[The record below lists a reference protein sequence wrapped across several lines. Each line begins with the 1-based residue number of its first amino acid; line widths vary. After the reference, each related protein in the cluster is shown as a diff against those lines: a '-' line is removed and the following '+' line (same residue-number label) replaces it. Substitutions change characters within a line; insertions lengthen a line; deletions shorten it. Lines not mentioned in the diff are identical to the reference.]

1 MTNKDL
7 LYSTGNSTQY
17 IVITYKRNKSKKK

>member
-7 LYSTGNSTQY
+7 LYSAGNCTQY
-17 IVITYKRNKSKKK
+17 IVITYKKNKPKKK